1 MLLLFVGGLMN
12 LAWVAG
18 LAAFVLIEKAAPR
31 GDWIGRF
38 VGVGL
43 VLWGLVELLRLV

>member
-18 LAAFVLIEKAAPR
+18 VAAFVLVEKAAPR
-31 GDWIGRF
+31 GD
-38 VGVGL
+38 
-43 VLWGLVELLRLV
+43 